1 MKTVFVSYS
10 HDDSDFVDR
19 LILDLRISEIPATYD
34 KWLLNVGD
42 SIIEKIAQAVTT
54 ADGVIAVLSPNSV
67 QSNWVKKEFALAMT
81 GEIERQGIKLFPAM
95 IGDCTVPA
103 ALSDKLYADFRKS
116 YYDGLRS
123 LVKTLCPG
131 FYESQQFIQREKIGR
146 ELEHLRDLLTGHNLA
161 AIRAWFSSHRHVLSY
176 RVMSEVIPT
185 VAVGA
190 DAVDFVGIA
199 SNSAGH
205 HLSLIMLG
213 SPTWNGQN
221 PDELFRE
228 SERLEGLLRWCR
240 EHEQDVRRTLAIRIK
255 NRDEATEIAPVEPLF
270 PSRFDK
276 FKLPLKFKAK
286 LLYGRRAEYGPTETD
301 LRQTIHEKS
310 NQGIE
315 IMSYDRILDLARF
328 WTTRN
333 T

>member
-10 HDDSDFVDR
+10 HDDSEFVDR
-19 LILDLRISEIPATYD
+19 LILDLRVSEIPATYD

-42 SIIEKIAQAVTT
+42 SIIEKIAQAVTN
-54 ADGVIAVLSPNSV
+54 ADAVIAILSPNSV
-67 QSNWVKKEFALAMT
+67 QSNWVKKELALAMT

-103 ALSDKLYADFRKS
+103 VLSDKLYADFRKS

-123 LVKTLCPG
+123 LVKALYPG

-146 ELEHLRDLLTGHNLA
+146 ELEQLRDLLTGNDLA
-161 AIRAWFSSHRHVLSY
+161 AIRAWYSSHKHVLSY
-176 RVMSEVIPT
+176 GVMSEIIPT

-190 DAVDFVGIA
+190 DVVDFIGIS

-205 HLSLIMLG
+205 RVSLIMLG
-213 SPTWNGQN
+213 SPTWNRQDS
-221 PDELFRE
+221 DELVKE

-240 EHEQDVRRTLAIRIK
+240 AHEQDIRRTLAIGIK
-255 NRDEATEIAPVEPLF
+255 NSDEAMEIAPVEPLV
-270 PSRFDK
+270 PSRVDR
-276 FKLPLKFKAK
+276 FKLPLKFTAK
-286 LLYGRRAEYGPTETD
+286 LLYGRRAEYSSTETD

-310 NQGIE
+310 N
-315 IMSYDRILDLARF
+315 
-328 WTTRN
+328 
-333 T
+333 